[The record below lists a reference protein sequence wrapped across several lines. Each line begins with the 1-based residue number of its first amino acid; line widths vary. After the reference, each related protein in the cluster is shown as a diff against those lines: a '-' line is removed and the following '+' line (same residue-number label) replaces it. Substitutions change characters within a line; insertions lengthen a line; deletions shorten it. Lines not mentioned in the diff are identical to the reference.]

1 MMKVV
6 EGLQTQLK
14 DLQRANETL
23 KQESGDVVDEIGNL
37 KEQIATLTVEK
48 SELET
53 ENNGLK
59 GKVETKELIVKHTI
73 ERFEDYKMRVRGVA
87 NEC

>member
-6 EGLQTQLK
+6 EGLQTQLT

-37 KEQIATLTVEK
+37 KEQIATLTAEK

-59 GKVETKELIVKHTI
+59 GKVETKELIVKNTI